1 MAAVSIEELIN
12 EKEAIEAR
20 KKRQYDVETSA
31 GTFTMRPPSKSFV
44 AEAMGLSEGSDEYLV
59 YHCTVSPDLS
69 DKKLQDAYGCVE
81 PTDIVDRLLDPGEIS
96 AVAKK
101 IMQCAGYGK
110 DVRAELHEEVKN

>member
-1 MAAVSIEELIN
+1 
-12 EKEAIEAR
+12 
-20 KKRQYDVETSA
+20 
-31 GTFTMRPPSKSFV
+31 MRPPSKSFV

-69 DKKLQDAYGCVE
+69 DKKLQDAYKCVE

-101 IMQCAGYGK
+101 IMQC
-110 DVRAELHEEVKN
+110 VFF

>member
-20 KKRQYDVETSA
+20 KRRQYDVETSA

-96 AVAKK
+96 AVAKR
-101 IMQCAGYGK
+101 IMQFAGYGK
-110 DVRAELHEEVKN
+110 DVGAELHE